1 MMRCCQALL
10 VLLTLLMTACAV
22 KVTPQATATARVN
35 SADSSISETRDGVTV
50 TARLDQLT
58 LAPYQ
63 MVDNITS
70 FHILVDN
77 QTSLPVRF
85 PVEHIVMRDADGRQ
99 YQTITPE
106 RVREIVSKDT
116 VYLIPYPYV
125 GYYYLEDQMKV
136 SQFDTFSSSLPFY
149 AEYHPQDI
157 FTRALPQTP
166 ILAGSK
172 ISGVIYFI
180 VDLERTSG
188 VQLLIFD
195 NPEARGEPRYL
206 LPFSVEK

>member
-1 MMRCCQALL
+1 MGLIVL
-10 VLLTLLMTACAV
+10 VTLQLVACAV
-22 KVTPQATATARVN
+22 KVTPQATATAHVN
-35 SADSSISETRDGVTV
+35 LQDSSITEIQAGVAI
-50 TARLDQLT
+50 TAKLDELS

-70 FHILVDN
+70 FQITVDN
-77 QTSLPVRF
+77 QTSLAIQM
-85 PVEHIVMRDADGRQ
+85 PVERFVLNDAEGRQ
-99 YQTITPE
+99 YRTITPE

-166 ILAGSK
+166 VLAGAK
-172 ISGVIYFI
+172 INGVIYFI
-180 VDLERTSG
+180 TDLERTSA
-188 VQLLIFD
+188 VELMIFD
-195 NPEARGEPRYL
+195 NSELTGQPRYR
-206 LPFSVEK
+206 LPFAIEK